1 MRIKA
6 LLLAAGYGTRLRP
19 ITNVTPK
26 CLVKINGKPLL
37 SYWLKKLENLG
48 CEEVIVNTHYLSH
61 EVIRYLDKYKSNN
74 LKVITSHEE
83 EILGTA
89 GTLMKHLDFFENS
102 IGLLIHA
109 DNFTFN
115 DLSEFVKHHYLRPK
129 DCIITMLTFNTK
141 DPSSCGIVKK
151 DKEGKVIEFHEKSEK
166 NMGNC
171 ANGAL
176 YAFDK
181 EFIEFLKKLPY
192 KVSDFSI
199 DVIPLIM
206 GKIFSWHTSDIY
218 IDIGNLNS
226 LKEANLIASSQ
237 TLNGT
242 KKT

>member
-89 GTLMKHLDFFENS
+89 GTLMKHLDFFEN
-102 IGLLIHA
+102 
-109 DNFTFN
+109 
-115 DLSEFVKHHYLRPK
+115 
-129 DCIITMLTFNTK
+129 
-141 DPSSCGIVKK
+141 
-151 DKEGKVIEFHEKSEK
+151 
-166 NMGNC
+166 
-171 ANGAL
+171 
-176 YAFDK
+176 
-181 EFIEFLKKLPY
+181 FIYFLKSFFFL
-192 KVSDFSI
+192 F
-199 DVIPLIM
+199 
-206 GKIFSWHTSDIY
+206 F
-218 IDIGNLNS
+218 LNF
-226 LKEANLIASSQ
+226 
-237 TLNGT
+237 
-242 KKT
+242 